1 MAHQHCAQGKGALN
15 PSKGAREGLVEA
27 RLGLDG
33 LDVVGA
39 VRGRLVLGLLVLHLA
54 TPNFDRFFIGYLFIW
69 RDARRRRDSDAGA
82 NPSMRL

>member
-39 VRGRLVLGLLVLHLA
+39 VRRLVLGLLVL
-54 TPNFDRFFIGYLFIW
+54 GLFK
-69 RDARRRRDSDAGA
+69 
-82 NPSMRL
+82 PRL